1 MKSLIASVRNLYL
14 PNRFFWAL
22 GLVLLLFVLGFLW
35 APLFAVGQAALI
47 TLAVLVVLDISLLY
61 NGKVKL
67 KAERKLP
74 KVFSL
79 GDENQVALYLR
90 NDYGLV
96 LWCTIIDEL
105 PAQFQRRDFKIE
117 RQFKAGEAE
126 DLQYSLRPVVRGEYY
141 FHQIN
146 VYIRSFLSLVE
157 RRLRFGEEEMLAVY
171 PSIIQM
177 KKYELIALSQIST
190 LTGLKKMRRIGHS
203 YEFDQIRNYVKG
215 DDYRSI
221 NWKATS
227 RRNEL
232 MVNQYEDE
240 RSQQI
245 FSVIDKSRAMKMPF
259 EGMSLMDYA
268 INTSL
273 VISNV
278 ALQKHD
284 KAGLLTFSD
293 KIGNTIKAE
302 QSPYQLRRIIEAL
315 YNEKERNVEANYELL
330 YAATRKFIKRRSLL
344 FLYTNFESHSSAE
357 RVMRIL
363 RRINR
368 IHLLVVVIFSN
379 TEILDYAEESA
390 DNVQEI
396 YHKTVAA
403 QFVQEKQRIV
413 QELQQY
419 GIQTIL
425 TRPEDLSINS
435 VNKYLELKARGLI

>member
-1 MKSLIASVRNLYL
+1 MKRLFALIRNLYL
-14 PNRFFWAL
+14 PNRFFWAIAL
-22 GLVLLLFVLGFLW
+22 VVVLLIAGFFW
-35 APLFAVGQAALI
+35 SPLFAVGQAAL
-47 TLAVLVVLDISLLY
+47 VLLLVLLVLDIALLY
-61 NGKVKL
+61 NGSVQVT
-67 KAERKLP
+67 AERQLP

-79 GDENQVALYLR
+79 GDENKVGLFLR
-90 NDYGLV
+90 NDYGLP
-96 LWCTIIDEL
+96 LWCTLIDEL
-105 PAQFQRRDFKIE
+105 PEQFQKRDFEIQLQLKVGEE
-117 RQFKAGEAE
+117 RRLEYQ
-126 DLQYSLRPVVRGEYY
+126 LRPVVRGAYHFY
-141 FHQIN
+141 QLN
-146 VYIRSFLSLVE
+146 VYIRSFLSLAE
-157 RRLRFGEEEMLAVY
+157 RRLRFGTVETLPVY

-190 LTGLKKMRRIGHS
+190 QSGLKKMRRIGHS

-268 INTSL
+268 VNTSL

-278 ALQKHD
+278 ALRKHD

-302 QSPYQLRRIIEAL
+302 QSPYQLRRILEAL

-344 FLYTNFESHSSAE
+344 FLYTNFESHSSAA
-357 RVMRIL
+357 RVLNIL

-368 IHLLVVVIFSN
+368 MHLLVVVIFSN

-390 DNVQEI
+390 ENVEEI